1 VGKFVNLVS
10 ISIGKPERQTGKEY
24 KRRIIRRYMV
34 VRFDDSS
41 ISNVSDA
48 AVDVELAGS
57 SKLKTTPG

>member
-1 VGKFVNLVS
+1 LIYSANRK
-10 ISIGKPERQTGKEY
+10 GKPERQTGKEY
-24 KRRIIRRYMV
+24 KRRRYMV

-57 SKLKTTPG
+57 SKLKTTPGW